1 MVEQLACQ
9 NSLSGGWAVDKIRVG
24 VIGTGRISDLHAIE
38 YRNNVHTEIVALCD
52 ADPATAE
59 SRAKAWGLEGVTI
72 TDDYADLLALDTV
85 DLVDILLPHHLH
97 AEVALAAIAAGKS
110 VSLQKPMTLTLED
123 ADRLVDAA
131 AVAKVRFR
139 VFENFLFY
147 PPIVKAKA
155 LVDEGAIGKPLT
167 IRLKSNS
174 GNREMAWKVPDSAQ
188 AWRQDRAKAGG
199 GPCVFDDG
207 HHKFA
212 IAWHFM
218 GMAEQVHAWIGH
230 TEMANGSLRDSPA
243 MISMRF
249 PDERF
254 GCFEIVH
261 SPELTVLTKHYAQD
275 DRVEITGTKGVVL
288 VNHGHGR
295 LADVAPVALLRDGA
309 LTEYRD
315 VETGWESSF
324 VHCTRHFIDALRTGA
339 PARLSSEDG
348 RAVLRFG
355 LAAEESARLGRA
367 VDV

>member
-1 MVEQLACQ
+1 MDQ
-9 NSLSGGWAVDKIRVG
+9 IRVG
-24 VIGTGRISDLHAIE
+24 FIGTGRISDLHAIE
-38 YRNNVHTEIVALCD
+38 YRNNPHTRIVALCD
-52 ADPATAE
+52 ADPALAE
-59 SRAKAWGLEGVTI
+59 ERAKAWGLEDVTI
-72 TDDYADLLALDTV
+72 TDNYRDLLALDTA

-97 AEVALAAIAAGKS
+97 GEAALAAIAAGKA
-110 VSLQKPMTLTLED
+110 VSLQKPMTLDLDE
-123 ADRLVDAA
+123 ADQLVDAA
-131 AVAKVRFR
+131 VAAKTPFR

-147 PPIVKAKA
+147 PPIVKARA
-155 LVDEGAIGKPLT
+155 LVDDGAIGTPLT

-174 GNREMAWKVPDSAQ
+174 GNRQLAWKVPDAAQ
-188 AWRQDRAKAGG
+188 AWRQDRTKAGG

-218 GMAEQVHAWIGH
+218 GPADEVHAWISH
-230 TEMANGSLRDSPA
+230 TEMPNGSMRDSPA

-249 PDERF
+249 PGKRY
-254 GCFEIVH
+254 GNFEVVH
-261 SPELTVLTKHYAQD
+261 SPELTVITKHYAQD
-275 DRVEITGTKGVVL
+275 DRVEITGTKGVVM

-295 LADVAPVALLRDGA
+295 LADVAPVVLLRDGV
-309 LTEYRD
+309 LTEFRD
-315 VETGWESSF
+315 METGWESSF
-324 VHCTRHFIDALRTGA
+324 VNCTRHYIDALRRGE

>member
-1 MVEQLACQ
+1 
-9 NSLSGGWAVDKIRVG
+9 VDKIRVG
-24 VIGTGRISDLHAIE
+24 FIGTGRISDLHAIE
-38 YRNNVHTEIVALCD
+38 YRNNPHTEIVALCD
-52 ADPATAE
+52 ANPALAE
-59 SRAKAWGLEGVTI
+59 SRAKAWGLEGTTI
-72 TDDYADLLALDTV
+72 TDNFADLLALDTV

-97 AEVALAAIAAGKS
+97 AEAALAAIAAGKA
-110 VSLQKPMTLTLED
+110 VSLQKPMTLNLDE

-131 AVAKVRFR
+131 ATARTPFR

-155 LVDEGAIGKPLT
+155 LVDDGAIGTPLT

-174 GNREMAWKVPDSAQ
+174 GNRKSAWNVPEAAQ
-188 AWRQDRAKAGG
+188 AWRQDPAKAGG

-218 GMAEQVHAWIGH
+218 GMAEQVHAWISH
-230 TEMANGSLRDSPA
+230 TEMPNGSLRDSPA
-243 MISMRF
+243 MISIRF
-249 PDERF
+249 PGNRY
-254 GCFEIVH
+254 GNFEVVH
-261 SPELTVLTKHYAQD
+261 SPDLTVLTKHYAQD
-275 DRVEITGTKGVVL
+275 DRVEITGTEGVVL
-288 VNHGHGR
+288 VNQGHGQ

-315 VETGWESSF
+315 MDTGWESSF
-324 VHCTRHFIDALRTGA
+324 VHCTRHYIDALRAGE
-339 PARLSSEDG
+339 PARLSGEDG